1 MERITVE
8 QVENSE
14 RFYRLPKA
22 LFEFPAHKV
31 DKLENGNYHIFLK
44 EKDYFYLMNPDHS
57 EKNRYMMGTTV
68 AK

>member
-22 LFEFPAHKV
+22 LFEL
-31 DKLENGNYHIFLK
+31 D
-44 EKDYFYLMNPDHS
+44 
-57 EKNRYMMGTTV
+57 RYKKMSSDSNF
-68 AK
+68 KR